1 MRTTILLD
9 SGPLSQITHPR
20 VNPHIRQWLTFI
32 KTQRWIVQ
40 IPEICDYEVRRE
52 LLLHDFDKSIG
63 RLNQFRQRKQLLAIT
78 SETLLTAAEI
88 WAWIRAKGQ
97 STKDDRAL
105 DVDVILIA
113 QAIAQQ
119 ELFERVIVVTTDRD
133 IVRFEEFGLRTW
145 FWKQALSDGQYGEV
159 NLHQTQLNSL
169 LRFGFKTCSA
179 VRSNWIWRRFGSW
192 QVGD

>member
-52 LLLHDFDKSIG
+52 LLLHDFDKSID